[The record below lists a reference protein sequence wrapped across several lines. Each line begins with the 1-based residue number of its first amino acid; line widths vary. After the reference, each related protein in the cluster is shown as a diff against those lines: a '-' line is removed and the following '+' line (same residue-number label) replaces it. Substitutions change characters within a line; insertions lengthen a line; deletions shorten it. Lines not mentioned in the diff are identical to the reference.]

1 MDDKLKKYID
11 KNRADFDNKEPSTD
25 LWKRIQTNIPQQPKV
40 LVPQKKWN
48 IGYWSIAAS
57 ALILVSIGIYFM
69 QNDYS
74 VSTTKEQ
81 IVVKQKTEKVK
92 QKEQINSVPE
102 KLEDK
107 KSNQIE
113 VATHNKK
120 IELKETVLPI
130 KEENKIV
137 EHTDNSEILSLLSD
151 QQSTSNRIN
160 GIAKL
165 SEFSTLNSEE
175 KEWLTALALEDK
187 NTIVRLNAIEVLSS
201 KLAKTT
207 ASDEMTKI
215 FMEQDNPM
223 VQMEL
228 IGIIAHLNNDTL
240 DQQLIKK
247 LQEIVLDPKTMPFVK
262 DEAYAVLLKKE
273 NNQ

>member
-11 KNRADFDNKEPSTD
+11 KNRADFDNKEPSAE
-25 LWKRIQTNIPQQPKV
+25 LWKRIQTNIQQQPKV

-57 ALILVSIGIYFM
+57 ALILVSIGLYFM
-69 QNDYS
+69 QNDHS
-74 VSTTKEQ
+74 VSVTKEQ
-81 IVVKQKTEKVK
+81 IVIKQKTEKVK
-92 QKEQINSVPE
+92 QKEQINSVLE
-102 KLEDK
+102 KLENK

-120 IELKETVLPI
+120 IETKETILPI
-130 KEENKIV
+130 KEEKTIV

-165 SEFSTLNSEE
+165 GEFSTLNSEE
-175 KEWLTALALEDK
+175 KEWLTALALKDQ

-228 IGIIAHLNNDTL
+228 IGIIAHLNNDNL

>member
-11 KNRADFDNKEPSTD
+11 KNRADFDNKEPSAE

-57 ALILVSIGIYFM
+57 ALILVSIGTYFM

-120 IELKETVLPI
+120 TETKETILPI
-130 KEENKIV
+130 KEEKIIV

-165 SEFSTLNSEE
+165 GEFSTLNSEE
-175 KEWLTALALEDK
+175 KEWLTALALKDQ

>member
-11 KNRADFDNKEPSTD
+11 KNRADFDNKEPSAE

-57 ALILVSIGIYFM
+57 ALILVRIGLYFM
-69 QNDYS
+69 QNDHS
-74 VSTTKEQ
+74 VSVTKEQ

-92 QKEQINSVPE
+92 QKKQINSVPE

-113 VATHNKK
+113 VVTHNKK
-120 IELKETVLPI
+120 IEIKETVLPI
-130 KEENKIV
+130 KEEKTIV

-165 SEFSTLNSEE
+165 GEFSTLNSEE
-175 KEWLTALALEDK
+175 KEWLTALALKDQ

>member
-69 QNDYS
+69 QNDHSFS
-74 VSTTKEQ
+74 VAKEQ

-113 VATHNKK
+113 IATHNKK
-120 IELKETVLPI
+120 TETKETILPI
-130 KEENKIV
+130 KQENIIV
-137 EHTDNSEILSLLSD
+137 EHTDNSEILSLLND

-165 SEFSTLNSEE
+165 GEFSTLNSEE
-175 KEWLTALALEDK
+175 KEWLTALALKDK

-228 IGIIAHLNNDTL
+228 IGIIAHLNNDNL

>member
-11 KNRADFDNKEPSTD
+11 KNRADFDNKEPSAE

-57 ALILVSIGIYFM
+57 ALILVRIGLYFM
-69 QNDYS
+69 QNDHS
-74 VSTTKEQ
+74 VSVTKEQ

-92 QKEQINSVPE
+92 QKEQINSVLE
-102 KLEDK
+102 KLENK

-113 VATHNKK
+113 VVTHNKK
-120 IELKETVLPI
+120 IEIKETVLPI
-130 KEENKIV
+130 KEEKTIV

-165 SEFSTLNSEE
+165 GEFSTLNSEE
-175 KEWLTALALEDK
+175 KEWLTALALKDQ

>member
-69 QNDYS
+69 QNDHSFS
-74 VSTTKEQ
+74 VAKEQ

-113 VATHNKK
+113 IATHNKK
-120 IELKETVLPI
+120 TETKETILPI
-130 KEENKIV
+130 KQENIIV
-137 EHTDNSEILSLLSD
+137 EHTDNSEILSLLND

-165 SEFSTLNSEE
+165 GEFSTLNSEE
-175 KEWLTALALEDK
+175 KEWLTALALKDQ

>member
-11 KNRADFDNKEPSTD
+11 KNRADFDNKEPSAE

-57 ALILVSIGIYFM
+57 ALILVSIGTYFM

-120 IELKETVLPI
+120 TETKETILPI
-130 KEENKIV
+130 KEEKIIV
-137 EHTDNSEILSLLSD
+137 EHTDNSEIISLLND

-165 SEFSTLNSEE
+165 GEFSTLNSEE
-175 KEWLTALALEDK
+175 KEWLTALALKDQ

>member
-11 KNRADFDNKEPSTD
+11 KNRADFDNKEPSAE
-25 LWKRIQTNIPQQPKV
+25 LWKRIQANIPQQPKV

-120 IELKETVLPI
+120 TKTKETVLPI
-130 KEENKIV
+130 KEEKIIV

-165 SEFSTLNSEE
+165 GEFSTLNSEE
-175 KEWLTALALEDK
+175 KEWLTALALKDQ

>member
-11 KNRADFDNKEPSTD
+11 KNRADFDNKEPSAE

-92 QKEQINSVPE
+92 QKEQINSVLE
-102 KLEDK
+102 KLENK

-113 VATHNKK
+113 VVTHNKK
-120 IELKETVLPI
+120 IEIKETVLPI
-130 KEENKIV
+130 KEEKTIV

-165 SEFSTLNSEE
+165 GEFSTLNSEE
-175 KEWLTALALEDK
+175 KEWLTALALKDQ

>member
-11 KNRADFDNKEPSTD
+11 KNRADFDNKEPSAE
-25 LWKRIQTNIPQQPKV
+25 LWKRIQTNIQQQPKV

-69 QNDYS
+69 QNDHSFS
-74 VSTTKEQ
+74 VAKEQ

-113 VATHNKK
+113 IATHNKK
-120 IELKETVLPI
+120 TETKEIILPV
-130 KEENKIV
+130 KQENIIV
-137 EHTDNSEILSLLSD
+137 EHTDNSEILSLLND

-165 SEFSTLNSEE
+165 GEFSTLNSEE
-175 KEWLTALALEDK
+175 KEWLTALALKDK

-228 IGIIAHLNNDTL
+228 IGIIAHLNNDNL

>member
-69 QNDYS
+69 QNDHSFS
-74 VSTTKEQ
+74 VAKEQ

-92 QKEQINSVPE
+92 QKKQINSVPE

-120 IELKETVLPI
+120 IETKETILPI
-130 KEENKIV
+130 KEEKIIV

-165 SEFSTLNSEE
+165 GEFSTLNSEE
-175 KEWLTALALEDK
+175 KEWLTALALKDQ

-228 IGIIAHLNNDTL
+228 IGIIAHLNNDNL